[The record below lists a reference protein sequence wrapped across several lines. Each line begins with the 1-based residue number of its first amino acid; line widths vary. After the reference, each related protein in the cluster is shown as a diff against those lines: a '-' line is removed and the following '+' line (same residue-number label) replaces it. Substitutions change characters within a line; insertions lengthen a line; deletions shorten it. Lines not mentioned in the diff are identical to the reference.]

1 MYSVRIQPSAM
12 GTVEVSFL
20 LGSVHIGGKPVA
32 LADKEMELLFTV
44 AAAGT
49 INGEQLMDIVWP
61 ESDGDAAHN
70 AFRVCLHRLRKR
82 MNAGDV
88 IHRCGKAYALD
99 GGVCVDLY
107 RFHEAALDDLVAQIR
122 AGHPSRAR
130 LGTWFDPFERLLW
143 TYAQRCRKTRVSD
156 LVTAS

>member
-1 MYSVRIQPSAM
+1 MYRVRIQPSAM
-12 GTVEVSFL
+12 GTVEISFL
-20 LGSVHIGGKPVA
+20 LGSVQIGGKPVS

-82 MNAGDV
+82 MNAGE
-88 IHRCGKAYALD
+88 IIRRSGKAYALD
-99 GGVCVDLY
+99 STVSVDLY
-107 RFHEAALDDLVAQIR
+107 RFRESALDDLIAQIR

-130 LGTWFDPFERLLW
+130 LGTWFEPFERLLW
-143 TYAQRCRKTRVSD
+143 TYAQRFRGVRASD
-156 LVTAS
+156 LVTSS